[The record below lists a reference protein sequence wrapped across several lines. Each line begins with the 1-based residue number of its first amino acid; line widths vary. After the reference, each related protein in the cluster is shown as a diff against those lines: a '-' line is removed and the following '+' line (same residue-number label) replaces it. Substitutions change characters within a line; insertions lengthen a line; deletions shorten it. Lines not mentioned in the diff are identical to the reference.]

1 MNERYRP
8 CSECGCATRGEAT
21 CECCAVGARVDR
33 LAAEHD
39 RVTGKRPLERKAT
52 DADLIARALE
62 TVERATPDAWTPC
75 LDEPEDE
82 AAKALL
88 GTIGPHLLAV
98 AAAVV
103 ALDEIVRI
111 TDGCDPEPILGHAD
125 HVRDKNRRLLAAL
138 REYFPEES

>member
-21 CECCAVGARVDR
+21 CECCAVGARMDR
-33 LAAEHD
+33 LAAKHD
-39 RVTGKRPLERKAT
+39 RPGGKRPLERKAT

-62 TVERATPDAWTPC
+62 TVERATDVRLYPRTADLFTAV
-75 LDEPEDE
+75 
-82 AAKALL
+82 
-88 GTIGPHLLAV
+88 GPHLLAV

-111 TDGCDPEPILGHAD
+111 TDGCDPELILGHAD

-138 REYFPEES
+138 RAHFGEGS